1 MTDAEVLELVKA
13 LARED
18 RYVLTLHA
26 KERLL
31 QRHLTDEDV

>member
-1 MTDAEVLELVKA
+1 MTDAEVLQLIRV
-13 LARED
+13 LAGED
-18 RYVLTLHA
+18 RYVLTMHA